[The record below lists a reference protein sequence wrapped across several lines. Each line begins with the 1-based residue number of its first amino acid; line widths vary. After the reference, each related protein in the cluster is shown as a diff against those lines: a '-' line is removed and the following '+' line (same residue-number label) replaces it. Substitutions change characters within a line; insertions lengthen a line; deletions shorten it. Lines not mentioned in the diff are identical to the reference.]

1 MADVVDHGVE
11 VPGRIYTASVTGRV
25 VRALALVVL
34 VLAILTVVTSWA
46 APRRSTE
53 DLSADLAA
61 GRVTYVEYASGTR
74 TVRWV
79 VDLVLW
85 RQAQLPAQPDVPAD
99 GNPTNGSTAN
109 GNTANGNTANGT
121 AQGSDVTWLEQQITA
136 SGHPVRLAEFDGT
149 SRRLWLQYVPW
160 PPLAFAAAA
169 VWLLTLIH
177 MLAAGGHRVANR
189 WAWFWMFTFGQLG
202 AVPYLLFEPVPLW
215 RSQLPVTGRRPI
227 GGGMGL
233 VYSVLLGFAGA
244 ALSMVAVFAFS

>member
-1 MADVVDHGVE
+1 M
-11 VPGRIYTASVTGRV
+11 YTASVAGRV
-25 VRALALVVL
+25 VRAVALVVL

-99 GNPTNGSTAN
+99 GNPTNG
-109 GNTANGNTANGT
+109 NTANGA
-121 AQGSDVTWLEQQITA
+121 AQGRDMTWLEQQITA
-136 SGHPVRLAEFDGT
+136 SGHAVRLAEVDGT

-160 PPLAFAAAA
+160 PPLGFAAAA
-169 VWLLTLIH
+169 VWLLTLVQ
-177 MLAAGGHRVANR
+177 MLSSGGHRVANR

-202 AVPYLLFEPVPLW
+202 AVPYLLLEPVPLW
-215 RSQLPVTGRRPI
+215 RSRRPVTGRRPI

-244 ALSMVAVFAFS
+244 ALSMVAAFAFR